1 MENTEKLC
9 AENLEHVKD
18 AMLEDVAG
26 GGIKEI
32 VAGVTLAAMTMTGSP
47 VSSVTVPPTCCWA
60 SAIGMPANSSVRQ
73 SRIFANL
80 IWGAGCVINLS
91 KIEKNR

>member
-26 GGIKEI
+26 GANLNY
-32 VAGVTLAAMTMTGSP
+32 VVCC
-47 VSSVTVPPTCCWA
+47 TCGA
-60 SAIGMPANSSVRQ
+60 QVPANHPTGVYYYNNICPFCHG
-73 SRIFANL
+73 RIKS
-80 IWGAGCVINLS
+80 W
-91 KIEKNR
+91 